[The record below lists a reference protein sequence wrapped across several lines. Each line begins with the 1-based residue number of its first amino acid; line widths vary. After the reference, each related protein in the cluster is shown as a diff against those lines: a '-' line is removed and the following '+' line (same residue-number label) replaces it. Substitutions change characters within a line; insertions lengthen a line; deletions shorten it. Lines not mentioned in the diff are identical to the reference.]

1 MWTVVQSHVW
11 ILVLSVLWS
20 PVASVNV
27 ECMNTCTCLLSVGSG
42 QAETGT
48 R

>member
-11 ILVLSVLWS
+11 ILVLSVLQS
-20 PVASVNV
+20 PVGSVNV
-27 ECMNTCTCLLSVGSG
+27 ECMNMCTCLLSVG
-42 QAETGT
+42 